1 MPYQYQAYG
10 IPIVSDIELPALC
23 FSDENST
30 AKPINVER
38 GIVPDLLQSVSLE
51 EKPFTTLNVHEF
63 RYEMPNMAKYYVA
76 NGEQVIIEPLCEN
89 WEEILLYF
97 YANCMAAILFQRG
110 LIPFHVSG
118 VFVDEQSVLLFAA
131 PSRTGKSTTA
141 LMLQQRG
148 YAPFTDDTAVL
159 TVEEGV
165 CYAQASYPMM
175 RLWQNTIEQQTLLA
189 EVDKMPVWADAEID
203 KYGFHF
209 HEQFVSQKV
218 RVAGIV
224 FLEEARTEITIETLK
239 PIQTIQLLGNNIY
252 RGHWLNGMKK
262 GRIQF
267 ELLTKIC
274 HNLKSYKATR
284 PQGTATF
291 DTFAETIEKHII
303 NQLIKMTYE
312 INSDKILF
320 TQLGDEG
327 VVYGIETNEY
337 LTLNETYFKILQGVE
352 QGKSQPEI
360 VTDLYQ
366 EYDIDHKQCET
377 EVAEALQTLAAK
389 QYISTL

>member
-10 IPIVSDIELPALC
+10 IPIVSDIELPALV
-23 FSDENST
+23 FLEEELP
-30 AKPINVER
+30 AKPINVAR
-38 GIVPDLLQSVSLE
+38 GIVPDSLRNSPLAK
-51 EKPFTTLNVHEF
+51 KPFSTLNVHEF
-63 RYEMPNMAKYYVA
+63 RFVIPSVAKYYVT
-76 NGEQVIIEPLCEN
+76 NGEKIIIEPLCDN
-89 WEEILLYF
+89 WDEILLYF
-97 YANCMAAILFQRG
+97 YSNSIAAVLFQRN

-159 TVEEGV
+159 TVQDGI

-175 RLWQNTIEQQTLLA
+175 RLWQNTINQQTLLA
-189 EVDKMPVWADAEID
+189 EADKMPVWADAEID

-224 FLEEARTEITIETLK
+224 FLEEAGTAIKIETLK
-239 PIQTIQLLGNNIY
+239 PTQTIQLLGNNIY

-267 ELLTKIC
+267 ELLTQIS

-284 PQGTATF
+284 PQDMATF
-291 DTFAETIEKHII
+291 EKFAEAIEREVIQASPLTPRGGI
-303 NQLIKMTYE
+303 NKSPLTPRGG
-312 INSDKILF
+312 INKSPL
-320 TQLGDEG
+320 TPRRG
-327 VVYGIETNEY
+327 TN
-337 LTLNETYFKILQGVE
+337 NE
-352 QGKSQPEI
+352 
-360 VTDLYQ
+360 
-366 EYDIDHKQCET
+366 
-377 EVAEALQTLAAK
+377 
-389 QYISTL
+389 